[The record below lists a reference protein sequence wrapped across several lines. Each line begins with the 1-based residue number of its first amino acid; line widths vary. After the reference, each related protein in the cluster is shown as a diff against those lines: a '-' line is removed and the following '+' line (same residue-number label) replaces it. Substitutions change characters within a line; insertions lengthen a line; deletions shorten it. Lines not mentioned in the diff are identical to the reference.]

1 MKSYRRRNSFAWF
14 SLILML
20 VVILTASVACWG
32 DPSFKLILE
41 NRSEYDLTIYVNDN
55 KVGNVSPG
63 EQITDRIPITIT
75 KFHIEAKNPQGEI
88 VFSETLTREQ
98 MQRIES
104 RVYKVVIPPSPK

>member
-1 MKSYRRRNSFAWF
+1 VYSQRRGIVILLGLVLM
-14 SLILML
+14 LIL
-20 VVILTASVACWG
+20 ILAASTACWG

-55 KVGNVSPG
+55 EVGNVRSG

-75 KFHIEAKNPQGEI
+75 KFHIEARNPQGDN

-104 RVYKVVIPPSPK
+104 RVYKVVIKPS

>member
-1 MKSYRRRNSFAWF
+1 MYCQRRGVVLWLGLS
-14 SLILML
+14 LML
-20 VVILTASVACWG
+20 VSILAASTACWG

-41 NRSEYDLTIYVNDN
+41 NRSEYNLTIYVNDY
-55 KVGNVSPG
+55 KVGNVSPS

-88 VFSETLTREQ
+88 VFSETLTREH

-104 RVYKVVIPPSPK
+104 LVYKVVIPPLKD